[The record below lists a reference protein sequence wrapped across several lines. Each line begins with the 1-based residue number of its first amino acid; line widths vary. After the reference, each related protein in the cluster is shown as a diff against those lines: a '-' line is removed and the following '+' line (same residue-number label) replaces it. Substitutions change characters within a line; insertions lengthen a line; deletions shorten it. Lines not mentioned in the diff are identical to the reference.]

1 MMINALVIMLVL
13 GGILG
18 AILAISSNVFH
29 VEVDSREEE
38 VTSLLPGYNCG
49 ACGFPGCSGLAHA
62 LVNKEVSNFP
72 CKITSVDKKEK
83 IIDYLKNTPGP
94 NGETV
99 EIKD

>member
-1 MMINALVIMLVL
+1 MINALVIMLVL

-72 CKITSVDKKEK
+72 CKITSADKKEK

>member
-1 MMINALVIMLVL
+1 MINALVVMSIL
-13 GGILG
+13 GGMLGLILS
-18 AILAISSNVFH
+18 ISSKVFH
-29 VEVDSREEE
+29 VEVDTREEE
-38 VTSLLPGYNCG
+38 VASRLPGYNCG

-62 LVNKEVSNFP
+62 LVNKEVEKFP
-72 CKITSVDKKEK
+72 CKIIAEDKKAS